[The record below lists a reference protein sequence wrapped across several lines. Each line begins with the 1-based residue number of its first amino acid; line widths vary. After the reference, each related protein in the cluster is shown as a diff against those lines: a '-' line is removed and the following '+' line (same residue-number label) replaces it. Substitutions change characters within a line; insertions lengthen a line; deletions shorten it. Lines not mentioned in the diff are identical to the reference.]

1 MARKSEYTSS
11 PHGRPAVFRVHP
23 ARRFEGKFPFD
34 EQPKEIGC
42 FSLDADRFFY
52 DDKSQLKWLHMP
64 ENVNNVNFN
73 LRDGYKVFRKR
84 DDSVKYY
91 IDELLRWILVN
102 RKKFLLPGQDEVSDG
117 AFPPN
122 LHTDFVCWRGLL
134 TKLLCTPYENKDGWL
149 IAVTKFNGTYYLCEY
164 DTPERIVER
173 ENMSERQDEMCYWG
187 HKFEQYMVA
196 AKPDGQPDTCV
207 PVNNYEAF
215 CLVVRRRLKEHSLV
229 FAGKTDCYDAKEKCY
244 VEFKTSREIYQ
255 PNQDRNLKRFKLI
268 KWWAQSFL
276 PAVPKVICGFRDDD
290 GVVRRLKTYRTLD
303 MPNIAKHIPNPWDP
317 AVCMNFCD
325 QFLTFVKQVVLKD
338 DPKIV
343 YMFKWY
349 PRQDITWTEHPQD
362 SKFTFLPSW
371 FTNPD
376 QQGNSGIK
384 LETTQQA

>member
-149 IAVTKFNGTYYLCEY
+149 IAVTKFN
-164 DTPERIVER
+164 
-173 ENMSERQDEMCYWG
+173 
-187 HKFEQYMVA
+187 